1 MGTLTACVSGDEPV
15 YLLRATMMMYFE
27 DFRRSADPDRFQVP
41 RECKEE
47 SKPCGSNAI
56 VKKTIYVAHPED
68 NYNISG
74 QDVADAKGDA
84 VFLCTDK
91 MMWTIGNYKLLSAF
105 DLSVLDMYSQYTN
118 FPPPGNRGFGGD
130 GYHIGRETPIGIGQH
145 GGQCDDDADLWK
157 SLGVWYSL
165 PQGGQCINEEE
176 QIGVNCSWRIE
187 RRVNTITMDCLFHQ
201 QGFLQKCDHAEA
213 PFNDV
218 TESLLKSLASED
230 IAQGGCPSLKAPLC
244 KEHPACAH
252 LDGDCCPHQDGTML
266 DCCNAHN
273 LGITSIVV

>member
-91 MMWTIGNYKLLSAF
+91 MMWTIGNYKLLSSF
-105 DLSVLDMYSQYTN
+105 EVSLVGTYSQYTN

-130 GYHIGRETPIGIGQH
+130 GYHVGRESPIGVGRH
-145 GGQCDDDADLWK
+145 GGQCEDDANLRAQ
-157 SLGVWYSL
+157 LGTWYSL
-165 PQGGQCINEEE
+165 PRGGQCISDDYHL
-176 QIGVNCSWRIE
+176 GVNCTWRIE
-187 RRVNTITMDCLFHQ
+187 RRLNTIKMDCLFHQ
-201 QGFLQKCDHAEA
+201 QEFLEKCNRAAA
-213 PFNDV
+213 PFVEV
-218 TESLLKSLASED
+218 TETLLEAVASPG
-230 IAQGGCPSLKAPLC
+230 ACPSVATAMCQK
-244 KEHPACAH
+244 HPACAH
-252 LDGDCCPHQDGTML
+252 LKGDCCPHHDGTML
-266 DCCNAHN
+266 ECCNAHN
-273 LGITSIVV
+273 PSFAPIVV